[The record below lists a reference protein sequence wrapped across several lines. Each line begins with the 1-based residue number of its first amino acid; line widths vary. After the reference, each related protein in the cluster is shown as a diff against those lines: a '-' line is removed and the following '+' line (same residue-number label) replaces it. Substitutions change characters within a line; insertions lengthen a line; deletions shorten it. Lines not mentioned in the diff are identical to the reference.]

1 MKFSPPKTSNS
12 RSLYQLPP
20 TELEAIAPAKINLA
34 LLVGGRRSNGLH
46 RLASLVVFSEFGDRV
61 RIGEADRLS
70 LEVSGTHK
78 AGVPTDGSN
87 LAMKAASLMAD
98 GRGVRILLEKRI
110 PAAAGLGGGSSDA
123 ATVLRLLSRLWN
135 EPLPSHRLL
144 MDLGADIPAC
154 IVGSPVFVE
163 GAGELVA
170 PAGCV
175 PGLSMLLV
183 NPGVQVATGAVFDA
197 FAGTGT
203 PNLELPPDH
212 GSEMGFHSWLAA
224 QRNDLEEAAIGL
236 EPAITEV
243 LREIRQLQ
251 GCRLA
256 RMSGSGATCFGVFAD
271 PILARAAARKVRTR
285 NPGWWALA
293 TSCRPSPS
301 RASAVSGDGEA

>member
-1 MKFSPPKTSNS
+1 MN
-12 RSLYQLPP
+12 QLPP
-20 TELEAIAPAKINLA
+20 TDLEGIAPAKINLA
-34 LLVGGRRSNGLH
+34 LHVGGCRSDGLH
-46 RLASLVVFSEFGDRV
+46 RLASFVVFSEFGDRV

-87 LAMKAASLMAD
+87 LAMKAASLMAG
-98 GRGVRILLEKRI
+98 GRGARIVLEKRI
-110 PAAAGLGGGSSDA
+110 PVAAGLGGGSSDA
-123 ATVLRLLSRLWN
+123 ATVLCLLSRLWN
-135 EPLPSHRLL
+135 EPLPPRSML
-144 MDLGADIPAC
+144 MELGADIPAC
-154 IVGSPVFVE
+154 IVGYPVFVE
-163 GAGELVA
+163 GAGDLVA
-170 PAGCV
+170 PAGCM

-197 FAGTGT
+197 FAGSGT

-212 GSEMGFHSWLAA
+212 GSDAGFHSWLAA

-236 EPAITEV
+236 EPAIADV
-243 LREIRQLQ
+243 LGEIRQLP

-271 PILARAAARKVRTR
+271 PILAGAAARKVRTR
-285 NPGWWALA
+285 NPGWWAVA
-293 TSCRPSPS
+293 TNCRPSPN